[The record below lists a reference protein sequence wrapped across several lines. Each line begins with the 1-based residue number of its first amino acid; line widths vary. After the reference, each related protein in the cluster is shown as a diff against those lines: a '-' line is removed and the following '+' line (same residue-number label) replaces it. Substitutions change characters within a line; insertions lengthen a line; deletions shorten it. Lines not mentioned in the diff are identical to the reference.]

1 MKDLISKIYEVQ
13 AGETLP
19 QPLAHIEHA
28 IAQVDLMLDDKNIY
42 RFLLDVLDCREHNIK
57 EYTSYGFKIYV
68 FSLLHLR
75 GKNLNGEPTLIQNDK
90 PDYAT
95 LLKNFEAYDYAV
107 CFDGGEKYLNRC
119 VFVPDI
125 FCLLEL
131 AKEYD
136 FQQPSK

>member
-13 AGETLP
+13 AGKIQP
-19 QPLAHIEHA
+19 QPLAHMEHA

-57 EYTSYGFKIYV
+57 EYTSYGFKVYV

-75 GKNLNGEPTLIQNDK
+75 SKDLDGEPTLIQNDK
-90 PDYAT
+90 PDYAS
-95 LLKNFEAYDYAV
+95 LLKHFEAYDYAV

-125 FCLLEL
+125 FHLLGL

-136 FQQPSK
+136 FQPPIK